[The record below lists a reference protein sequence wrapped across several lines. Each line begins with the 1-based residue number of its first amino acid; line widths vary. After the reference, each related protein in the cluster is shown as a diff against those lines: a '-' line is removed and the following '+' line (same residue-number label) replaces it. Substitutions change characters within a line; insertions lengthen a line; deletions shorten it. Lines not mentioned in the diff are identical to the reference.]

1 MNNREIY
8 LKDPS
13 THELVNKGVANVN
26 DDKQAVLRYELETFV
41 CEGQYEKALQHI
53 LETYLGNLGQEQ
65 QPGVWISGFFGSGKS
80 HFVKM
85 LRSLWTDVPFD
96 DGTTARSVARL
107 PVGVQDQ
114 LRELTTQGKRNGGLH
129 AATGTLSSSANG
141 SVRLALLN
149 VVFKSVGL
157 PTDYAK
163 ARFVM
168 WLQSIGIFAAVRQH
182 VEDHGCTWDEEL
194 DNFYVSD
201 VLAEALMT
209 VKPGM
214 FDDVAACLETIRMQY
229 PTVTDISNDD
239 MITTL
244 KQALTKNGK
253 FPLTLIALDE
263 LQQYILDDPQRSL
276 GVQDTVE
283 QCCKSIGSQLMFV
296 GTGQS
301 ALVGTD
307 NLKRLEG
314 RFTVRF
320 DLSDADVDTVVR
332 RVVLAKKPSA
342 VPIIRK
348 VMETNIGEI
357 SRHLAGTAL
366 GHKTEDE
373 ADFVSDYP
381 ILPTTRR
388 FWERTLRA
396 LDKTGTDSQ
405 LRNQLS
411 MVLNAA
417 RINLDKPVGTIV
429 PADHLYFESASR
441 LLQSQA
447 LPRDV
452 YQTTM
457 TWRDGKNEDDQLRA
471 RACGLVFLINSLT
484 SANKDTGI
492 HATVDTLADLMVDDL
507 TAGGTALHTR
517 LPSLLDS
524 CQLLMHINKDEYHI
538 QTTEGV
544 VWQGEFARQL
554 NALGNSLTQVD
565 GLRNERIEANVRSL
579 IGNMQLP
586 QGRSN
591 VTRKIDLV
599 FGSVLPADASKRTC
613 VWVRHEWGITE
624 SSLKAE
630 AAQAGME
637 APTVFVFIP
646 RKSADDLYR
655 YLKEYKAATLTL
667 EKRAVPTTPEGMQAR
682 ASIEST
688 RDYADQRINELL
700 DSAIAEAQ
708 VYQGGGQEV
717 SGVDV
722 AQAVRAA
729 AANSLKRLYPKF
741 DVADNIGWA
750 KVYEKAKDGA
760 PDALAAIGFSKGPAL
775 EPVCKAI
782 LAAVGGGMKGIEIR
796 TTFEE
801 APFGWSRDTV
811 DGALQVLLVGGLMS
825 ALDEYGAVIPPKQ
838 LERKAIG
845 KNIFKVETQTVSIAQ
860 RIDIRNLYQKLSVNA
875 KSGEE
880 LDSSDVF
887 LRGLKELAAAAGG
900 DAPLPAPPDT
910 SLVDKIMKCA
920 GNMRLTM
927 LHANR
932 GDLESSIAS
941 WKKTAAAIKQRLP
954 EWEHLKRLLP
964 HAKDES
970 SLQEHV
976 QQASA
981 IEENRLLLSD
991 PDPLPP
997 LVSALEKGLRIRL
1010 QKAQDEYQSVYAQKL
1025 SELERDPAWKGMTPK
1040 ERSAAL
1046 DQCQVCKMEH
1056 REIGTGDQL
1065 LLALEECSL
1074 QSWDDRTAAL
1084 SSRFSQVRELAAKA
1098 HMPQAQTIDLPKGTL
1113 LTDADVD
1120 QWLQEIEKLL
1130 KKNIGK
1136 GPIVLR

>member
-1 MNNREIY
+1 MNNREVY

-85 LRSLWTDVPFD
+85 LRSLWMDVPFT
-96 DGTTARSVARL
+96 DGTTARSIARL

-114 LRELTTQGKRNGGLH
+114 LRELTTQAKRNGSLH
-129 AATGTLSSSANG
+129 AATGTLSSSPKG

-157 PTDYAK
+157 PTEYAK

-168 WLQSIGIFAAVRQH
+168 WLQSTGNLDGVRQH
-182 VEDHGCTWDEEL
+182 VGEHGCNWEEEL

-209 VKPGM
+209 EKPGM

-229 PTVTDISNDD
+229 PTVSDISNDD
-239 MITTL
+239 MITAL

-263 LQQYILDDPQRSL
+263 VQAYILDDPQRSM
-276 GVQDTVE
+276 GVQEVVE
-283 QCCKSIGSQLMFV
+283 LCCKNIGSQLMFV

-320 DLSDADVDTVVR
+320 DLSEADVDTVVR

-342 VPIIRK
+342 IPVIQQ
-348 VMETNIGEI
+348 VMESNIGEI
-357 SRHLAGTAL
+357 SRHLAGTSI
-366 GHKTEDE
+366 GPKTEDE

-381 ILPTTRR
+381 LLPTTRR
-388 FWERTLRA
+388 FWEKTLRA

-429 PADHLYFESASR
+429 SADHLYFESASR

-447 LPRDV
+447 LPRDI
-452 YQTTM
+452 YQATM
-457 TWRDGKNEDDQLRA
+457 TWRDSKDEDDLLRA

-484 SANKDTGI
+484 SKNRDTGMR
-492 HATVDTLADLMVDDL
+492 ATVETLADLMVTDL
-507 TAGGTALHTR
+507 TAGGTALR
-517 LPSLLDS
+517 AQLPSLLDN
-524 CQLLMHINKDEYHI
+524 CQLLMKIKDEYRI
-538 QTTEGV
+538 QTTESTL
-544 VWQGEFARQL
+544 WQGEFAKQL

-565 GLRNERIEANVRSL
+565 GLRNERIEEKVRAV
-579 IGNMQLP
+579 IGNIQLA
-586 QGRSN
+586 QGRST

-599 FGSVLPADASKRTC
+599 FGSVLPADASKRVC
-613 VWVRHEWGITE
+613 VWVRHARSISE

-630 AAQAGME
+630 AAQAGMD

-646 RKSADDLYR
+646 NAADDLYR
-655 YLKEYKAATLTL
+655 YLKEYKAAVLTL
-667 EKRAVPTTPEGMQAR
+667 EQKTVPSTTEGMQAR
-682 ASIEST
+682 ASIESA
-688 RDYADQRINELL
+688 RDYADKRIDELL
-700 DSAIAEAQ
+700 GAAIAEAQ
-708 VYQGGGQEV
+708 VYQGGGQDM
-717 SGVDV
+717 SAADL
-722 AQAVRAA
+722 AQAVRTAA
-729 AANSLKRLYPKF
+729 VNSLKRLYPKF
-741 DVADNIGWA
+741 DVADNTGWGKA
-750 KVYEKAKDGA
+750 YEKAKDGA
-760 PDALAAIGFSKGPAL
+760 PDALAAIGYKGDPAL

-782 LAAVGGGMKGIEIR
+782 FATIGGGKKGTDIR
-796 TTFEE
+796 TSFEE
-801 APFGWSRDTV
+801 APFGWSRDTA
-811 DGALQVLLVGGLMS
+811 DGALQVLLVAGLIS
-825 ALDEYGAVIPPKQ
+825 ALDENGTVIAAKQ
-838 LERKAIG
+838 LDRKAIG
-845 KNIFKVETQTVSIAQ
+845 RTVFKTESQMLSGEQ
-860 RIDIRNLYQKLSVNA
+860 RIEIRKLYQKLAVKA
-875 KSGEE
+875 TPMDE
-880 LDSSDVF
+880 LGSSDLF
-887 LRGLKELAAAAGG
+887 LYDLKELAVTAGG
-900 DAPLPAPPDT
+900 DAPLPVAPDT
-910 SLVDKIMKCA
+910 SLIDKIMKYA
-920 GNMRLTM
+920 GNTRLTA
-927 LHANR
+927 LYENR
-932 GDLESSIAS
+932 DTLESSIAV

-954 EWEHLKRLLP
+954 QWEHLKRLLP
-964 HAKDES
+964 HAKGVS
-970 SLQEHV
+970 SLQEHLKQV
-976 QQASA
+976 SA

-991 PDPLPP
+991 PDPLLP
-997 LVSALEKGLRIRL
+997 LISTLEKELRVRL
-1010 QKAQDEYQSVYAQKL
+1010 QKAQDEYQILYSQKL
-1025 SELERDPAWKGMTPK
+1025 SELDSDAAWEAMSLE
-1040 ERSAAL
+1040 ERSTAL
-1046 DQCQVCKMEH
+1046 DQCQLHETACDD
-1056 REIGTGDQL
+1056 IGASDQL
-1065 LLALEECSL
+1065 LSALDRCPL

-1084 SSRFSQVRELAAKA
+1084 PMRFNKVRGLAVKA
-1098 HMPQAQTIDLPKGTL
+1098 HMPRAQAIDLPRRTL
-1113 LTDADVD
+1113 QTEADVTD
-1120 QWLQEIEKLL
+1120 WLQEIEKLL

-1136 GPIVLR
+1136 GPIILR

>member
-1 MNNREIY
+1 
-8 LKDPS
+8 
-13 THELVNKGVANVN
+13 VANVN

-53 LETYLGNLGQEQ
+53 VETYLSNLGQEQ

-85 LRSLWTDVPFD
+85 LRALWMDIPFA
-96 DGTTARSVARL
+96 DGTTARTVAHL
-107 PVGVQDQ
+107 PVSVQDQ
-114 LRELTTQGKRNGGLH
+114 LKELSTQGKRNGRLH

-149 VVFKSVGL
+149 VVFKSVDL

-168 WLQSIGIFAAVRQH
+168 WLKSIGVFASVQQY
-182 VEDHGCTWDEEL
+182 VEDHGCRWDEEL

-201 VLAEALMT
+201 VLANALMSA
-209 VKPGM
+209 KPNM

-229 PTVTDISNDD
+229 PTVADISNDD

-244 KQALTKNGK
+244 KQALTENGK

-263 LQQYILDDPQRSL
+263 VQQYILDDPQRSL
-276 GVQDTVE
+276 GVQDAVE
-283 QCCKSIGSQLMFV
+283 VCCKSIGSQLMFV

-342 VPIIRK
+342 IPVIQK

-388 FWERTLRA
+388 FWEKTLRA
-396 LDKTGTDSQ
+396 LDRTGTDSQ

-447 LPRDV
+447 LPREF
-452 YQTTM
+452 YRTTM
-457 TWRDGKNEDDQLRA
+457 TWKESNDQDEQLKA

-484 SANKDTGI
+484 AANKEAGI
-492 HATVDTLADLMVDDL
+492 HANVETLADLMVEDL
-507 TAGGTALHTR
+507 TTGGAALHSR
-517 LPSLLDS
+517 LPALLDD
-524 CQLLMHINKDEYHI
+524 CPLLMHINKDEYHI
-538 QTTEGV
+538 QTSEGV
-544 VWQGEFARQL
+544 VWQGEFAKQL
-554 NALGNSLTQVD
+554 NALGNSVTQVD
-565 GLRNERIEANVRSL
+565 GLRNERIEASVRSAV
-579 IGNMQLP
+579 GNIQLS

-599 FGSVLPADASKRTC
+599 FGPVLPPDACKRVC
-613 VWVRHEWGITE
+613 VWVRHGWGIAE

-630 AAQAGME
+630 AAQAGMD
-637 APTVFVFIP
+637 APTIFVFVP
-646 RKSADDLYR
+646 KKSADDLYR

-667 EKRAVPTTPEGMQAR
+667 EKKAVPTTPEGMQAR

-700 DSAIAEAQ
+700 SSAVADAR

-717 SGVDV
+717 SGADL
-722 AQAVRAA
+722 AQTIRTA

-741 DVADNIGWA
+741 GIADNPGWA

-760 PDALAAIGFSKGPAL
+760 PDALTAIGFPNGPEV
-775 EPVCKAI
+775 EPVCKVI
-782 LAAVGGGMKGIEIR
+782 LAAVGAGMKGAEIR

-801 APFGWSRDTV
+801 APYGWSQDTV
-811 DGALQVLLVGGLMS
+811 DGALQVLLVGGLMIVQ
-825 ALDEYGAVIPPKQ
+825 DEYGAVIPPKQ

-845 KNIFKVETQTVSIAQ
+845 KSIFKVETQTVSIAQ
-860 RIDIRNLYQKLSVNA
+860 RIDIRNLYLKLSVNA
-875 KSGEE
+875 KPGEE
-880 LDSSDVF
+880 LGSSAAF
-887 LRGLKELAAAAGG
+887 LYRLKELAATAGG
-900 DAPLPAPPDT
+900 GAPLPMSPDT
-910 SLVDKIMKCA
+910 SLVDKIMKCD
-920 GNMRLTM
+920 GNTRLTM

-932 GDLESSIAS
+932 GDLEASIAL

-954 EWEHLKRLLP
+954 QWEHLQRLLP
-964 HAKDES
+964 YAKDQR
-970 SLQEHV
+970 SLQEYV
-976 QQASA
+976 EQASA
-981 IEENRLLLSD
+981 INENRLLLSD

-997 LVSALEKGLRIRL
+997 LVSALEKGLRSSL
-1010 QKAQDEYQSVYAQKL
+1010 QKAQDEYQSAYAKGAA
-1025 SELERDPAWKGMTPK
+1025 ELEGDGAWKQMTPE

-1046 DQCQVCKMEH
+1046 EQCQVYKLEH
-1056 REIGTGDQL
+1056 QEIGTSEQL
-1065 LLALEECSL
+1065 LSALEKCSL
-1074 QSWDDRTAAL
+1074 QSWNDRTAAL
-1084 SSRFSQVRELAAKA
+1084 SSRFGHVRELAARA
-1098 HMPQAQTIDLPKGTL
+1098 HAPQAQTVDLPKGTL

-1120 QWLQEIEKLL
+1120 QWLQETAKLL